1 MDKYEDYFDPTGQLF
16 VLYSAAGAKKSYYP
30 CTYRNQEMV
39 KGLLTYT
46 YPDAPDVTPVQ
57 DTQQYGWYGLY
68 FSAAETNFFLAE
80 FTLLGATWNGQ
91 KSAQEYFTDGITA
104 SVKGYD
110 YVAGQNHIPYYD
122 SPYVND
128 PHDVSIKLQEE
139 WADYTKMIGDFAK
152 IKQDELQTEDTTCHF
167 YPSIFG
173 IQTSFKI

>member
-1 MDKYEDYFDPTGQLF
+1 MDKYEDYFDPKGQLF

-91 KSAQEYFTDGITA
+91 K
-104 SVKGYD
+104 VPK
-110 YVAGQNHIPYYD
+110 
-122 SPYVND
+122 
-128 PHDVSIKLQEE
+128 SI
-139 WADYTKMIGDFAK
+139 
-152 IKQDELQTEDTTCHF
+152 LQTV
-167 YPSIFG
+167 SLL
-173 IQTSFKI
+173 Q

>member
-1 MDKYEDYFDPTGQLF
+1 MGGPGEPWVRYYGLPVEIGAGQMDKYEDYFDPTGQLF

-80 FTLLGATWNGQ
+80 FTL
-91 KSAQEYFTDGITA
+91 
-104 SVKGYD
+104 
-110 YVAGQNHIPYYD
+110 
-122 SPYVND
+122 
-128 PHDVSIKLQEE
+128 
-139 WADYTKMIGDFAK
+139 
-152 IKQDELQTEDTTCHF
+152 
-167 YPSIFG
+167 
-173 IQTSFKI
+173 

>member
-1 MDKYEDYFDPTGQLF
+1 MGGPGEPWVRYYGLPVEIGAGQMDKYEDYFDPTGQLF

-46 YPDAPDVTPVQ
+46 YPDARMLPGSGHSTIWLVWSV
-57 DTQQYGWYGLY
+57 

-104 SVKGYD
+104 SVKD
-110 YVAGQNHIPYYD
+110 
-122 SPYVND
+122 
-128 PHDVSIKLQEE
+128 
-139 WADYTKMIGDFAK
+139 MIMLPVRIIYLIMTVPCK
-152 IKQDELQTEDTTCHF
+152 
-167 YPSIFG
+167 
-173 IQTSFKI
+173 